1 MAANTPPPRT
11 RSARLTLLS
20 LLLIPLLSLAALWGL
35 TASIALGNV
44 VRYQHYDTV
53 ITTITPGVTGL
64 EETLPVERAI
74 TLVWLATGRQ
84 PGLFQAELTTARHS
98 TDQYVPR
105 VRGEVTQVRGL
116 LGAKAVTLMNAFLA
130 NLANLASIRAAV
142 DSGSDGTV
150 AAFNAYSMI
159 STAEIQFFQNA
170 SPPADP
176 ELGLMTQSAIAESR
190 AQDAVG
196 GAISLIEGAITAHG
210 IMTQPE
216 RVLFAQ
222 EVGQQNLEVGN
233 TFSLA
238 NPTLTALYQQVYT
251 LPAYRELQTTE
262 TQILNSPAS
271 RPIPVDSAAFQLIA
285 QAMQKAV
292 LANGAQIGVVLGAQ
306 SARLRDSTVTEL
318 VLAAGL
324 GLAAVAASIFV
335 MVRFGRRLQVE
346 LSDLNNTAREM
357 ADERL
362 PRLVGQ
368 LRRGEDV
375 DVESEPPPLKAS
387 RITEVAIVAR
397 ALSTVRR
404 TALEAAVGQARLR
417 KGVNQVFVSLSLR
430 NQSLLHRQLGMLDTM
445 ERATSDPAVLA
456 DLFRLDHLTTRM
468 RRHAEGLLI
477 LAGSV
482 PGRGWRDPVPV
493 VDVLQAAVA
502 EIEDYVRV
510 DVITDTTDAVVGNAV
525 NDVIHLIAE
534 LVENAAA
541 FSPPTTRVTITGAIV
556 GRGFA
561 VEIEDRGLGMD
572 PEKMAAA
579 NEQLASPP
587 EFDLANSDQL
597 GLFLAGQLAARHG
610 ITVTLRRS
618 PFGGTTAIVLL
629 PTEIITSE
637 TAESSGSGPGRGA
650 EQPPTANGSAYGPG
664 PAGDPDLAQAF
675 GMTGRHRIATSSP
688 ATSGQASAGPGAD
701 GVTVPDW
708 VTVPGRPAAEP
719 PIAAAVAA
727 GWASGPAAPDVMT
740 DPAKSPGPDG
750 SDGSDGSN
758 GHSRSNG
765 NSGANGAHEHI
776 GPTGSAEDIGSVG
789 VAGSPGVEESG
800 PGQAA
805 SAVAGRATYR
815 GLPRRVRQANLAPQ
829 FRGLAGTAQAAAP
842 HLAAGPAGRS
852 PEQTGSLMSTMQ
864 AGWLAGRL
872 DDLDSPGA
880 GLDILDGRPASASGG
895 DAASDDREGES

>member
-1 MAANTPPPRT
+1 
-11 RSARLTLLS
+11 
-20 LLLIPLLSLAALWGL
+20 
-35 TASIALGNV
+35 V
-44 VRYQHYDTV
+44 
-53 ITTITPGVTGL
+53 
-64 EETLPVERAI
+64 
-74 TLVWLATGRQ
+74 AT
-84 PGLFQAELTTARHS
+84 
-98 TDQYVPR
+98 
-105 VRGEVTQVRGL
+105 
-116 LGAKAVTLMNAFLA
+116 
-130 NLANLASIRAAV
+130 
-142 DSGSDGTV
+142 
-150 AAFNAYSMI
+150 FNAYSVI
-159 STAEIQFFQNA
+159 STAETQFFQNA

-176 ELGLMTQSAIAESR
+176 ELGLMTQSALAESR
-190 AQDAVG
+190 AQDAAG

-210 IMTQPE
+210 IMPQPE

-238 NPTLTALYQQVYT
+238 NPTLTALYQRVYT
-251 LPAYRELQTTE
+251 LPAYRELQTIE
-262 TQILNSPAS
+262 TRILNSPAS
-271 RPIPVDSAAFQLIA
+271 QPIPVDSGAFQLIA

-306 SARLRDSTVTEL
+306 SARLRDGTVTEL

-324 GLAAVAASIFV
+324 GLVAVAASIFV
-335 MVRFGRRLQVE
+335 MVRFGRRLRVE
-346 LSDLNNTAREM
+346 LSDLNATAREM

-375 DVESEPPPLKAS
+375 DVESESPPPKAS

-404 TALEAAVGQARLR
+404 TALEAAVGQASLR

-445 ERATSDPAVLA
+445 ERATGDPATLA

-477 LAGSV
+477 LAGSA

-534 LVENAAA
+534 LVENATA
-541 FSPPTTRVTITGAIV
+541 FSPPTTRVTITGGIV

-572 PEKMAAA
+572 PEQMAAI

-597 GLFLAGQLAARHG
+597 GLFVAGQLAARHG
-610 ITVTLRRS
+610 IKVTLRRS
-618 PFGGTTAIVLL
+618 PFGGATAIVLL

-637 TAESSGSGPGRGA
+637 TAESSRSGPGRGA
-650 EQPPTANGSAYGPG
+650 EQLPTANGSAYGPG
-664 PAGDPDLAQAF
+664 PAGDPDRTQAF
-675 GMTGRHRIATSSP
+675 AMTGRHRIALSSP
-688 ATSGQASAGPGAD
+688 ATSGQASAGPDAD
-701 GVTVPDW
+701 
-708 VTVPGRPAAEP
+708 
-719 PIAAAVAA
+719 
-727 GWASGPAAPDVMT
+727 
-740 DPAKSPGPDG
+740 
-750 SDGSDGSN
+750 
-758 GHSRSNG
+758 
-765 NSGANGAHEHI
+765 
-776 GPTGSAEDIGSVG
+776 
-789 VAGSPGVEESG
+789 
-800 PGQAA
+800 
-805 SAVAGRATYR
+805 
-815 GLPRRVRQANLAPQ
+815 
-829 FRGLAGTAQAAAP
+829 
-842 HLAAGPAGRS
+842 
-852 PEQTGSLMSTMQ
+852 
-864 AGWLAGRL
+864 
-872 DDLDSPGA
+872 
-880 GLDILDGRPASASGG
+880 
-895 DAASDDREGES
+895 SDDREGES